1 MKKLLFFA
9 AAATMFAACS
19 KDTTHDLA
27 IDRPIDKLYV
37 SIGDDDSRVQLNNE
51 CKTVWNEGDRVSV
64 FNKTT
69 ENECWQF
76 DGKTGDRSGTISK
89 VSGGTS
95 GIASGKTI
103 AVYPYDETNTVSTDG
118 IVTTTIPDV
127 QTYCADSYG
136 VGNNIMV
143 ASSENGNLVF
153 KNALGWIKIQLIG
166 TETVKFIELKGNSK
180 ETLAGKAT
188 IDDKSLEVSIVSYV
202 NTILTLDCGEG
213 ITLSAEPTS
222 FYFAVPPHDFKYGL
236 TVIVHY
242 ADGSIFMESTDK
254 SIRIERN
261 HITQMKKLWT
271 TETAIP
277 NNQIWYTSMDGEI
290 VEPNAPDFGANI
302 VSNIYEYGKG
312 IITFDGDVKRIGYKA
327 FMNRTSLT
335 SITIPNSVTAIE
347 DNAFQDCARLTKINI
362 PNGVTVIG
370 HYAFRNCRALKSI
383 TIPNSVT
390 SIRNF
395 TFDECSSLISI
406 TIPDSVTSIGENAFC
421 RCSNLTNINI
431 PNGVTKI
438 GDWAFSYCSSLKTV
452 TIGNG
457 VTSIGR
463 CAFQECNSL
472 TNIIIGR
479 SVTSIGDSAFYKC
492 SRLTNVNIPDG
503 VNKIES
509 LTFYWCW
516 DLTSITIP
524 DSVTEIGDHAF
535 YGCSSMTSI
544 TIGNSVTSIGDWAF
558 YDCNNLNAVYITD
571 IAKWCAIKF
580 NVYSTNPLKYA
591 HNLYLNGELVTDLV
605 IPDGVTAIGD
615 YAFYRCSNLTSVT
628 IPNSVTSIGDY
639 AFFDCDS
646 MINITIPDSVT
657 TIGSDA
663 LSCCS
668 NLTSITIPDSVTS
681 IGDDAIS
688 GCSRLTD
695 VTIGHRVKSIGKRA
709 FSSCSKLENVYCKPT
724 TPPTLGIDAFKGI
737 TYIPQICVPKESVQ
751 RYKSHVDW
759 LEYKFNIVGYNF

>member
-472 TNIIIGR
+472 TNVIIGN
-479 SVTSIGDSAFYKC
+479 SVTSIGFSAFYKC
-492 SRLTNVNIPDG
+492 SN
-503 VNKIES
+503 
-509 LTFYWCW
+509 
-516 DLTSITIP
+516 LTSVAIP
-524 DSVTEIGDHAF
+524 DSVTEIGYHAF